1 MRGGGRRATRGRW
14 PARSTGCDSRHAI
27 EDGRRTMDAGQI
39 AALTS
44 WLGTR
49 FGRVEIAALLL
60 MQGGA
65 IQQNWR
71 LDALVDGVAQAWV
84 LRTDAPATLAASR
97 SRADEFGLLRAVH
110 AAGVTVPEPLALCT
124 DAAVI
129 GRPFFIMRR
138 VEGITDPPRVGKSET
153 LGGGPD
159 GRGARVGRRPCRGP
173 PMRPPPWVCT

>member
-110 AAGVTVPEPLALCT
+110 AAGVTVP
-124 DAAVI
+124 
-129 GRPFFIMRR
+129 
-138 VEGITDPPRVGKSET
+138 
-153 LGGGPD
+153 
-159 GRGARVGRRPCRGP
+159 GP
-173 PMRPPPWVCT
+173 PGLGTAPAVKGPPFLLMAGGEGETHP